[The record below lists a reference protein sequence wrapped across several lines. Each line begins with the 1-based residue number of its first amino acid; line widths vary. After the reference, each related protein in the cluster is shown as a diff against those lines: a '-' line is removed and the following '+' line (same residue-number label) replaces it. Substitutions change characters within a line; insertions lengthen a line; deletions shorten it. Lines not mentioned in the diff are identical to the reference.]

1 MGNGPTATNAIF
13 TDNIP
18 SQINHW
24 AWSCV
29 TDVESSCLV
38 GSVTIGTNFTD
49 TVHIP
54 SGHYVTYTVVATLN
68 GGATGNLVNSA
79 TIQSNPPI
87 PDPNPANNSATDTDS
102 PPSAD
107 LSVTV
112 NDGVTIYPPAST
124 VTYTIKVTNNGPTDV
139 ANAIFLDGIPG
150 NLTSWIWT
158 CAPQD
163 STVLCI
169 SPGVPQGG
177 FADNV
182 TIPAFKYLVY
192 TVVANVAAGAS
203 GDLVNT
209 PSITAPAG
217 VTDPQLANN
226 TATDTDVHPTADLA
240 VTNTD
245 MVINYTPGGQVI
257 YTIRVTNNGPSKVI
271 NATFSDPMPGQLT
284 NWTWTCTSTLG
295 ASCTSGGLVWGG
307 FTDTAV
313 TIPSGGYVEYTAI
326 ANIAGGASGPMT
338 NTASILSPAAP
349 PENVVPDPSSA
360 NNSATDIDTH

>member
-1 MGNGPTATNAIF
+1 
-13 TDNIP
+13 
-18 SQINHW
+18 
-24 AWSCV
+24 
-29 TDVESSCLV
+29 
-38 GSVTIGTNFTD
+38 
-49 TVHIP
+49 
-54 SGHYVTYTVVATLN
+54 
-68 GGATGNLVNSA
+68 
-79 TIQSNPPI
+79 
-87 PDPNPANNSATDTDS
+87 
-102 PPSAD
+102 
-107 LSVTV
+107 
-112 NDGVTIYPPAST
+112 
-124 VTYTIKVTNNGPTDV
+124 
-139 ANAIFLDGIPG
+139 
-150 NLTSWIWT
+150 
-158 CAPQD
+158 
-163 STVLCI
+163 
-169 SPGVPQGG
+169 
-177 FADNV
+177 
-182 TIPAFKYLVY
+182 
-192 TVVANVAAGAS
+192 VVANVAAGAS

-338 NTASILSPAAP
+338 NTASIISPAAP